1 MMNHKGEKLN
11 KKQIKRLASRKQF
24 SCFRLRLR
32 RKPTKKLQTNFY
44 VQKWRT
50 KKKKPAKRYQNAKI
64 QIFKKFPNLTIYVK
78 KSQKTW
84 LKNFCFDK
92 WQKSS
97 LTSLTAFKNFLGT
110 WNNLFSISF
119 TIKML
124 LEAFMVT
131 FKNRWDSLVSVVVY
145 HWHQMLF
152 FWGMLLQEVSFSF
165 ILHFSVGTTVGKN
178 QRRSL
183 WGLGTEVDLIF
194 VFYDWFPLCNW
205 F

>member
-1 MMNHKGEKLN
+1 MF
-11 KKQIKRLASRKQF
+11 QI
-24 SCFRLRLR
+24 LR

-50 KKKKPAKRYQNAKI
+50 KKKKPAKYYQNAKI
-64 QIFKKFPNLTIYVK
+64 QIFKKFPNSTIYIK

-131 FKNRWDSLVSVVVY
+131 FKNRWDSLLFDVNAWMFFFCGILELVMIILFWPS
-145 HWHQMLF
+145 HFKML
-152 FWGMLLQEVSFSF
+152 SF
-165 ILHFSVGTTVGKN
+165 
-178 QRRSL
+178 
-183 WGLGTEVDLIF
+183 
-194 VFYDWFPLCNW
+194 
-205 F
+205 